1 MVLKYSFVEFK
12 SIYKLGVFHASE
24 ELRIDGSI
32 KFDGT
37 VKKWLRN
44 WWSVGLPP

>member
-24 ELRIDGSI
+24 ELRIDG
-32 KFDGT
+32 T

-44 WWSVGLPP
+44 WWSVGGSNP